1 MTRENRTGANHVSM
15 LFKEMQKKQVPLT
28 LAELAA
34 EKAAWRE
41 QELKVDHADR
51 IIK

>member
-1 MTRENRTGANHVSM
+1 MRTGANQVAM
-15 LFKEMQKKQVPLT
+15 LFKELQKKQVPLT
-28 LAELAA
+28 PAELAA
-34 EKAAWRE
+34 ERAAWKE